1 VSLFQKQLRAALVV
15 GVLVVV
21 SAVASGMAAGSTP
34 APCWKLLL
42 GEWYTGKITSTYKPK
57 CYREAIA
64 HLPVD
69 VQVYSSARQDIE
81 AAEFAAAHHKPIPPE
96 RTTLPAAT
104 TTSGRTKTTPRGTK
118 TTTPVVTTTT
128 PTESN
133 PPKKK
138 HGIAGILDDL
148 TPGNPQSFPLPLL
161 VLGALAILLVIAGGA
176 GMVWQRA
183 HPGDADQTQA

>member
-1 VSLFQKQLRAALVV
+1 VSPFQKQLCQACLLVV
-15 GVLVVV
+15 LLAV
-21 SAVASGMAAGSTP
+21 SAVGAGVAAGSTP

-42 GEWYTGKITSTYKPK
+42 GEWYSGKITSTYKPK
-57 CYREAIA
+57 CYRQAIA

-96 RTTLPAAT
+96 STTLPSVRT
-104 TTSGRTKTTPRGTK
+104 TAGGSKTSPRGTK
-118 TTTPVVTTTT
+118 TTSPSVTTTT

-138 HGIAGILDDL
+138 HGIVGILDDL

-183 HPGDADQTQA
+183 HPGDTDQTQA